1 MASTGSSS
9 SVVTSEAASA
19 QVDIVVGLT
28 SCNDAATVGVI
39 AAALHDGVVRPF
51 AGASSRFVLADCG
64 STDDTVARVR
74 DALSGVGEVVEVT
87 STPTTTDLLELPYH
101 GTPGKARALRGILTT
116 AKSLGARACIVVD
129 AGIDTVTP
137 LWLQWLTS
145 PVLRDGFDLVA
156 PFYRRHPY
164 EGALT
169 KGIVYPMFRALY
181 GVRLRQPAAGEF
193 ACSSRLLD
201 RFLEEEL
208 WDRDGSQVGIDLW
221 LASAAVSGNFR
232 ICEALLGVRHHQ
244 THTDETV
251 DLGTTVTQ
259 VVGALF
265 ADLENRV
272 ERWQRVRNSVS
283 VQQFGDRATGVARHS
298 VSINPER
305 LIESYRL
312 GYQELRDI
320 WTSILPPR
328 SILDLRHLMDKPAS
342 SFQLDDGLW
351 ARIIYDFALGYRL
364 RVLAREHILRSLVPL
379 YLAWLASFIVEVRD
393 RGDDAVEQ
401 RLERLC
407 AAFEAHKPY
416 LISKWRWPER
426 LRT

>member
-9 SVVTSEAASA
+9 SVVTSEAAPA

-28 SCNDAATVGVI
+28 SCNDAATVDAM
-39 AAALHDGVVRPF
+39 AAAVRDGVVQHF
-51 AGASSRFVLADCG
+51 AGASTRFVLADCG
-64 STDDTVARVR
+64 STDGTVARVR
-74 DALSGVGEVVEVT
+74 DALGGVGEVVEVT

-101 GTPGKARALRGILTT
+101 RTPGKARALRGILST

-129 AGIDTVTP
+129 SGSATVTP

-145 PVLRDGFDLVA
+145 PVLTHDLDLVA

-221 LASAAVSGNFR
+221 LASAAASGDFR
-232 ICEALLGVRHHQ
+232 VGEALLGVRHH
-244 THTDETV
+244 HAHADDSV

-272 ERWQRVRNSVS
+272 ERWQRVRGSVS
-283 VQQFGDRATGVARHS
+283 IQQFGDLAAGAARQS
-298 VSINPER
+298 VSIDPDR

-320 WTSILPPR
+320 WTAILPPR
-328 SILDLRHLMDKPAS
+328 SIIDLRHLMDKAAAS
-342 SFQLDDGLW
+342 FRLDDELW

-379 YLAWLASFIVEVRD
+379 YLAWLASFIIEVRD
-393 RGDDAVEQ
+393 RGDDEVDE

-407 AAFEAHKPY
+407 TAFEAQKPY

>member
-9 SVVTSEAASA
+9 SVVTSEAAAA

-28 SCNDAATVGVI
+28 SCNDAATVDTI
-39 AAALHDGVVRPF
+39 ANAVHDGVVRHF

-64 STDDTVARVR
+64 STDDTTARVR
-74 DALSGVGEVVEVT
+74 DSLSVVGEVVEVA
-87 STPTTTDLLELPYH
+87 STPTTTDLLEMPYH
-101 GTPGKARALRGILTT
+101 RSPGKARALRGILTT
-116 AKSLGARACIVVD
+116 AKGLGARACVVLD

-137 LWLQWLTS
+137 QWLQWLTS
-145 PVLRDGFDLVA
+145 PVLTQGFDLVA

-201 RFLEEEL
+201 RFLDEDL

-221 LASAAVSGNFR
+221 LASAAVSGDFR
-232 ICEALLGVRHHQ
+232 IGEASLGVRHH
-244 THTDETV
+244 HAHADEAV

-265 ADLENRV
+265 VDLENRV
-272 ERWQRVRNSVS
+272 ERWQRVRGSLA
-283 VQQFGDRATGVARHS
+283 VQQFGDPAAGAARPS
-298 VSINPER
+298 VSIEHER

-320 WTSILPPR
+320 WALVLPPR
-328 SILDLRHLMDKPAS
+328 SILDLRQLMDKPAA
-342 SFQLDDGLW
+342 SFRLDDGLW

-364 RVLAREHILRSLVPL
+364 KVLAREHILRSLVPL
-379 YLAWLASFIVEVRD
+379 YLAWLASFIIEIRD
-393 RGDDAVEQ
+393 RSDDDVQQ

-407 AAFEAHKPY
+407 AAFEAQKPY

>member
-28 SCNDAATVGVI
+28 SYNDAATVNAM
-39 AAALHDGVVRPF
+39 AAALHDGVVQHF

-64 STDDTVARVR
+64 STDDTAARVR
-74 DALSGVGEVVEVT
+74 DSLSGVGEVVEVA
-87 STPTTTDLLELPYH
+87 STPTTTDRLELPYH
-101 GTPGKARALRGILTT
+101 RIPGKARALRGILTT
-116 AKSLGARACIVVD
+116 AKSLGARACIVLD

-137 LWLQWLTS
+137 QWLQWLTS
-145 PVLRDGFDLVA
+145 PVFTDGFDLVA

-201 RFLEEEL
+201 RFLEEDL

-221 LASAAVSGNFR
+221 LASSAVSGDFR
-232 ICEALLGVRHHQ
+232 IGETALGVRHH
-244 THTDETV
+244 HAHPDETV

-272 ERWQRVRNSVS
+272 ERWQRVRGSVS
-283 VQQFGDRATGVARHS
+283 VQQFGDLAAGAARQS
-298 VSINPER
+298 VSIDHER
-305 LIESYRL
+305 LIESYQL

-320 WTSILPPR
+320 WTSVLPPR
-328 SILDLRHLMDKPAS
+328 SILDLRHLMDRPAA
-342 SFQLDDGLW
+342 SFRLDDGLW

-379 YLAWLASFIVEVRD
+379 YLAWLASFIIEIRD
-393 RGDDAVEQ
+393 RGDDEVEH

-407 AAFEAHKPY
+407 AAFEAQKPY

>member
-1 MASTGSSS
+1 MAFTGSSS

-19 QVDIVVGLT
+19 QVDVVVGLT
-28 SCNDAATVGVI
+28 SCNDAATVD
-39 AAALHDGVVRPF
+39 AMATALHDGVVQHL
-51 AGASSRFVLADCG
+51 ASASSRFVLADCG

-74 DALSGVGEVVEVT
+74 DALSGVGEVIEVA

-101 GTPGKARALRGILTT
+101 RTPGKARALRGILTT
-116 AKSLGARACIVVD
+116 AKSLGARTCIVVD

-137 LWLQWLTS
+137 LWLQWLTT
-145 PVLRDGFDLVA
+145 PVLTDGFDLVA

-221 LASAAVSGNFR
+221 LASSAVSGDFR
-232 ICEALLGVRHHQ
+232 IGEALLGVRHH
-244 THTDETV
+244 HAHADEMV

-272 ERWQRVRNSVS
+272 ERWQRVRGSVS
-283 VQQFGDRATGVARHS
+283 VQQFGDLAAGAARQS
-298 VSINPER
+298 VSIDPDR

-320 WTSILPPR
+320 WTAVLPPR
-328 SILDLRHLMDKPAS
+328 SILDLRHLMDKPVAS
-342 SFQLDDGLW
+342 FRLDDELW

-379 YLAWLASFIVEVRD
+379 YLAWLASYIIEVRD
-393 RGDDAVEQ
+393 RGDDEVEQ

-407 AAFEAHKPY
+407 AAFEAQKPY